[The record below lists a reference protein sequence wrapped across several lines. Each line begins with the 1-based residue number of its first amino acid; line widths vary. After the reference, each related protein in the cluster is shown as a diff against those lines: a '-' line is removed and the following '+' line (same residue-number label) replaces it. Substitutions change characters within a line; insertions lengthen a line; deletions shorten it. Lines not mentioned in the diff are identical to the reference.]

1 MIDAPYRPRTRADT
15 AKNARWTTTTFA
27 TPSEHP
33 RGGKIKIF
41 AATESSDGSVR
52 AFHNDANTGENNGL
66 FDFISLRSNDGT
78 EKQAY
83 DYLRAL
89 RSL

>member
-1 MIDAPYRPRTRADT
+1 MRRIDRAHVPTLRKVPDGHQLPLPRRLILRA
-15 AKNARWTTTTFA
+15 
-27 TPSEHP
+27 
-33 RGGKIKIF
+33 GGKIKIF

-52 AFHNDANTGENNGL
+52 AFHNHPNTGENNGL